1 MKTSILTSIFA
12 LFVAITGFSQ
22 DYDSDLQALLP
33 RIGQA
38 KSAADYSLLASQL
51 GSLAQSEPN
60 RWEAS
65 FWSAHCM
72 VLQAFAETDSD
83 KVDPILDAA
92 EPVVEKLIKQQPT
105 EAEFYVLKAM
115 LNQARIGVNPMLRG
129 MKYSG
134 RANDNLDLALQFDAA
149 NPRAWHL
156 KGSNTYFTPA
166 MFGGGKKRAMPMLQK
181 ADSLFKTYKPHSPY
195 HPNWGADRNAE
206 MLQSCETD

>member
-1 MKTSILTSIFA
+1 MKTSILTFIVAFFFA
-12 LFVAITGFSQ
+12 VSVSAQ
-22 DYDSDLQALLP
+22 DYDSDLQSLMP
-33 RIGQA
+33 RLGEA
-38 KSAADYSLLASQL
+38 KTAADYGLLASQL
-51 GSLAQSEPN
+51 GSLARSEPA

-105 EAEFYVLKAM
+105 EPEFYILKAM
-115 LNQARIGVNPMLRG
+115 LNQARIGVNPMVRG
-129 MKYSG
+129 MQYSG
-134 RANDNLDLALQFDAA
+134 RANDNLELALQFDAS
-149 NPRAWHL
+149 NPRAWYL

-181 ADSLFKTYKPHSPY
+181 ADSLFKTYKPRSPY

-206 MLQSCETD
+206 MLKACYQE